1 MSEIEFGVILEV
13 TGGASAELPSTSLL
27 EKPVYIFHPSL
38 DMVHLISAKG
48 YIEREVV
55 AEIYHYS
62 NYSTFEFRKG
72 ESEHTLWEGNKKK
85 CCIIIYMHIINIA

>member
-1 MSEIEFGVILEV
+1 
-13 TGGASAELPSTSLL
+13 
-27 EKPVYIFHPSL
+27 
-38 DMVHLISAKG
+38 MVHLISAKG

-72 ESEHTLWEGNKKK
+72 ESEYTLWEGNQKK
-85 CCIIIYMHIINIA
+85 CCIIIYMHIINIAWCIKYVDVHFGAKDRFK